1 MGADGIRPGSR
12 KTEAVSN
19 FPTPK
24 NQFIGLASFFRR
36 FVKDFAIIATP
47 LTDLLKKNSKWE
59 WTSRQDNSFRALQN
73 ALTERPILA
82 LYDPSLPAELHTD
95 ACKMGVAG
103 ILFQRNSEGV
113 LRPVSFYS
121 RKTTLDEQ
129 KMHSFEL
136 ETLAVIAS
144 LARFRVYLLGV
155 PFKIYTDCSALQ
167 TAMTKRDL
175 VPRIARWWIQLQ
187 EFDCSFEYRPGTRM
201 AHVDAL
207 SRNPVNPALPETHVL
222 DVLTVEKDD
231 WISTVQMVDDEIK
244 SIKTILENPDIDKI
258 VDVQNNYCLKNDRV
272 FRKIDNDLRWVVP
285 KSVRWQ
291 VLKMNHDDVGHFG
304 FEKTLARIKQSY
316 WFPKLRRF
324 VKKNM
329 FRLVSNVL
337 TIKLKVALGLVN
349 YILFQK

>member
-121 RKTTLDEQ
+121 
-129 KMHSFEL
+129 
-136 ETLAVIAS
+136 
-144 LARFRVYLLGV
+144 
-155 PFKIYTDCSALQ
+155 
-167 TAMTKRDL
+167 
-175 VPRIARWWIQLQ
+175 
-187 EFDCSFEYRPGTRM
+187 
-201 AHVDAL
+201 
-207 SRNPVNPALPETHVL
+207 
-222 DVLTVEKDD
+222 TVE
-231 WISTVQMVDDEIK
+231 
-244 SIKTILENPDIDKI
+244 
-258 VDVQNNYCLKNDRV
+258 R
-272 FRKIDNDLRWVVP
+272 LR
-285 KSVRWQ
+285 
-291 VLKMNHDDVGHFG
+291 
-304 FEKTLARIKQSY
+304 
-316 WFPKLRRF
+316 
-324 VKKNM
+324 
-329 FRLVSNVL
+329 
-337 TIKLKVALGLVN
+337 
-349 YILFQK
+349 